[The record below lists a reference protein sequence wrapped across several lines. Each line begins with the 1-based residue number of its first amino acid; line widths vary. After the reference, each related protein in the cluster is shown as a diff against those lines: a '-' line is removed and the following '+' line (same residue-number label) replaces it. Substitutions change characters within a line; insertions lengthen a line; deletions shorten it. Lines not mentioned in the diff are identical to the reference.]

1 MDRVSH
7 FRAVCFEK
15 IGQILHYVLR
25 LGHRHSITWHKYDRA
40 RRFQSKISIMRRDRF
55 CFPFR
60 ARSCDRSTSRS
71 KSAEENICKRSIH
84 GLAHDLGKDDPAR
97 AHERP
102 SHDQHIVGEDE
113 TSSSTGEARIT
124 V

>member
-40 RRFQSKISIMRRDRF
+40 RRFQSKISIMWRDGFRF
-55 CFPFR
+55 AFYTRGCNL
-60 ARSCDRSTSRS
+60 STSHS
-71 KSAEENICKRSIH
+71 KSAEENIRNRAIH
-84 GLAHDLGKDDPAR
+84 GFAHDLGKDDPAR
-97 AHERP
+97 ADERP
-102 SHDQHIVGEDE
+102 GHDQHIVGEDK
-113 TSSSTGEARIT
+113 TSSRTGEARIT